1 MVERRQ
7 HRQRSRVTNTV
18 LKISLLTLFMSVAAL
33 LLQPILWPP
42 APGTPTPVGAQLAL
56 FIGLAVLSALTFGAG
71 VSFFAFGWPLV
82 RRATVETSTPAWLV
96 YVAVGWSLVS
106 WWPHNN
112 LHLANGGDLSGLLA
126 IEYGFHVS
134 LYVTGL
140 IVAWFFL
147 LTLRRSTLQGGVSS
161 PGRVRDH

>member
-1 MVERRQ
+1 VARKRMVG
-7 HRQRSRVTNTV
+7 VMNAL
-18 LKISLLTLFMSVAAL
+18 LKISLLTLAMTVAAL

-42 APGTPTPVGAQLAL
+42 APGIPSPVGVQLAL

-71 VSFFAFGWPLV
+71 VSFLIFGWPAV
-82 RRATVETSTPAWLV
+82 RRATALANIPAWPV
-96 YVAVGWSLVS
+96 YLAIGWSLVS

-112 LHLANGGDLSGLLA
+112 LHLANGDNLSGLLA

-134 LYVTGL
+134 LYITGL

-147 LTLRRSTLQGGVSS
+147 ATLRRTSLESTLS
-161 PGRVRDH
+161 